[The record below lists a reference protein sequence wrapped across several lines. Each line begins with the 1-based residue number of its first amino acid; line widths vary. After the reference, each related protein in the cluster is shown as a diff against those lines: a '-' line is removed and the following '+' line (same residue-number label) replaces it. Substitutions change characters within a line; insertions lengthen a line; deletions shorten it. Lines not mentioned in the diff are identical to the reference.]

1 MFTLVAQ
8 PCVTSSRWCG
18 PPNISSITI
27 DHDELFELPGYP
39 ERAGSLIN
47 RPVTP
52 RNTSVARAVTGP
64 TPGCVSSN
72 CAPQRWPAC
81 SSTCWVQNL
90 DLLSDPHVHRL
101 QSASPISTMGRERR
115 DAIDFCPAGLHSEDP
130 RRSPFAKA
138 IACKAFW
145 MRVRL
150 RTH

>member
-1 MFTLVAQ
+1 MRQQQLRSTTMA
-8 PCVTSSRWCG
+8 S
-18 PPNISSITI
+18 
-27 DHDELFELPGYP
+27 LFFHL
-39 ERAGSLIN
+39 L
-47 RPVTP
+47 
-52 RNTSVARAVTGP
+52 
-64 TPGCVSSN
+64 
-72 CAPQRWPAC
+72 
-81 SSTCWVQNL
+81 VQNL